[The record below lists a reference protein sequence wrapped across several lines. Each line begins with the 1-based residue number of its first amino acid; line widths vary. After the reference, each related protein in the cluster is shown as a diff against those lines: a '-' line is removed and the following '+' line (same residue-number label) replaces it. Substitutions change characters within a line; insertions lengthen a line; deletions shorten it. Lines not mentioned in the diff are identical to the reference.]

1 MVGDFN
7 RIVFQNILKG
17 DFPGALNAVGDALNP
32 FSDSL
37 ELRYDGP
44 AVGLL
49 RWSSFGGL
57 KGRRAANKF
66 SQVRE
71 AGKRPERGGGK
82 DSSKMHT
89 EGRIDLEWAI
99 RNATSALGRP
109 CRHQKG

>member
-57 KGRRAANKF
+57 KGRRAGNKF

-71 AGKRPERGGGK
+71 AGKRPERGCTRAL
-82 DSSKMHT
+82 MHANV
-89 EGRIDLEWAI
+89 GIKFPI
-99 RNATSALGRP
+99 SACETFYLRRG
-109 CRHQKG
+109 

>member
-44 AVGLL
+44 AVSLL

-71 AGKRPERGGGK
+71 AGKRPERGC
-82 DSSKMHT
+82 T
-89 EGRIDLEWAI
+89 R
-99 RNATSALGRP
+99 R
-109 CRHQKG
+109 

>member
-57 KGRRAANKF
+57 KGRRAADQF
-66 SQVRE
+66 SQV
-71 AGKRPERGGGK
+71 GKLASVLKGVVRGANARQCGHK
-82 DSSKMHT
+82 VPDQ
-89 EGRIDLEWAI
+89 RL
-99 RNATSALGRP
+99 RNLLFAARLTLRLCDP
-109 CRHQKG
+109 R

>member
-49 RWSSFGGL
+49 
-57 KGRRAANKF
+57 
-66 SQVRE
+66 E
-71 AGKRPERGGGK
+71 AGKRPERGC
-82 DSSKMHT
+82 T
-89 EGRIDLEWAI
+89 R
-99 RNATSALGRP
+99 R
-109 CRHQKG
+109 